1 MNNLKLIVMT
11 ASALALC
18 PTPAAAQANVRIDA
32 VSMMHESRA
41 TVSPKDGSRT
51 ADRFVSLQWP
61 LPEEFRQLGAP
72 LDGFEKEHATPDKT
86 KLRYKVR
93 FGRSADLSAGA
104 ETHETLWPL
113 YNAHEITAPGKW
125 YWQYACTDADG
136 RDDWSPVYS
145 FTVEE
150 SAGRYAP
157 PSFGEFIAKLPAGH
171 PRILTD
177 DAQRDALLKTSEG
190 RQEREWY
197 IEDAEKA
204 LAKPM
209 LTLDNIPTEH
219 LATLTN
225 KMQVNSFLTRE
236 SRKVIDAEERNIELL
251 TRAYVLTG
259 KQAYA
264 DEALKRVL
272 TMTEW
277 SENPHVKGDFNDA
290 TLLSVSTL
298 AYDTFHHMLTPAQKQ
313 TLLTTIGEKLGHM
326 YDHYNNYL
334 ENHIAENH
342 IWQMTLRIATYAAL
356 ATYGELPESELYA
369 KYLYNVWLARFP
381 GLNADGAWHN
391 GDSYYT
397 VNTRTLVELT
407 YTMGRIAGFNYFSDP
422 WYSRNVLYAI
432 YQQPPFSKSGGNGSS
447 HLKVKRPL
455 PVRVGQLDALA
466 RIIGDTYAADYV
478 RITQAKEPQILKRT
492 LGAKAGDL
500 TWTRL
505 QLAADL
511 PEGKGLADLPA
522 GHVFA
527 QSGLASFNTSLADT
541 RHNAMWSFRSSPYG
555 STSHALANQNAFNT
569 FYGGDPLFYSSGHH
583 IEFTDLHSMLCHRG
597 TRAHNTILV
606 DGMGQRIGVE
616 GYGWIPRSYSGATI
630 GYVAGD
636 ASNAYGKVISPLWL
650 DRGRL
655 SDVDY
660 SPENGWDENH
670 LVKYRRHMVN
680 LGNDGLLLIYDEL
693 EADRPVEW
701 SYLLHTVENPMHLSA
716 GKKRV
721 HVTATNSFG
730 ASDAWLYASG
740 KLATDTTS
748 QFFKPAVNWLVREAD
763 GTFKPYPNHWHFTAR
778 SGKSRCYRFATL
790 IDTHDGSV
798 AARVPVDVKGGKLR
812 FGDWTV
818 SVSLDPKAVAAFS
831 AEHIDGARIEY
842 RGEETRIIE
851 NGKETVLTDE
861 VPELEI

>member
-1 MNNLKLIVMT
+1 MM
-11 ASALALC
+11 AACACMLC
-18 PTPAAAQANVRIDA
+18 PAPVPAQANLHIDA
-32 VSMMHESRA
+32 VSLMHESRA
-41 TVSPKDGSRT
+41 TVQPADGSIA
-51 ADRFVSLQWP
+51 ADRFVSFQWP

-72 LDGFEKEHATPDKT
+72 LDGFEKERTAPDKT
-86 KLRYKVR
+86 VLRYKVR
-93 FGRSADLSAGA
+93 FGRTPDLSTGA
-104 ETHETLWPL
+104 ETHATLWPF
-113 YNAHEITAPGKW
+113 YNAHGITASGKW
-125 YWQYACTDADG
+125 YWQYAYTSTDGHDE
-136 RDDWSPVYS
+136 WSPVYS
-145 FTVEE
+145 FTVEP
-150 SAGRYAP
+150 SDKRFAP
-157 PSFGEFIAKLPAGH
+157 PSFDEFIAKVPAGH
-171 PRILTD
+171 PRIITD
-177 DAQRDALLKTSEG
+177 LAHRDALIKNSMDK
-190 RQEREWY
+190 QERLWY
-197 IEDAEKA
+197 IEGADKVLAE
-204 LAKPM
+204 PM
-209 LTLDNIPTEH
+209 RTLDNIPTDH
-219 LATLTN
+219 LANLTN

-236 SRKVIDAEERNIELL
+236 SRKVIDGEERNIELL

-259 KQAYA
+259 KREYA
-264 DEALKRVL
+264 DEALSRVL
-272 TMTEW
+272 TMTSW

-298 AYDTFHHMLTPAQKQ
+298 AYDTFHDLLTPEQKQ
-313 TLLTTIGEKLGHM
+313 TLLNTIADKLGHM
-326 YDHYNNYL
+326 YEHYNNYL

-342 IWQMTLRIATYAAL
+342 IWQMTLRIAMYAAL
-356 ATYGELPESELYA
+356 ATYGELPQSTLFA
-369 KYLYNVWLARFP
+369 DYLYNVWLARFP
-381 GLNADGAWHN
+381 GLNADGGWHN

-397 VNTRTLVELT
+397 VNTRTLVELP
-407 YTMGRIAGFNYFSDP
+407 YIMGRIAGFNYFSDP
-422 WYSRNVLYAI
+422 WYNNNVLYAI

-466 RIIGDTYAADYV
+466 RILGDSYAADYV
-478 RITQAKEPQILKRT
+478 RITQAAEPGILKRT
-492 LGAKAGDL
+492 LAAKAGDL

-505 QLAADL
+505 QLEAEL
-511 PEGKGLADLPA
+511 PQGKGLADLPA
-522 GHVFA
+522 GHVFP
-527 QSGLASFNTSLADT
+527 QTGLASFNTSLADT

-555 STSHALANQNAFNT
+555 STSHALANQNSFNT

-616 GYGWIPRSYSGATI
+616 GYGWIPRSYTGETI
-630 GYVAGD
+630 GYVVGD

-650 DRGRL
+650 ERGQL

-701 SYLLHTVENPMHLSA
+701 SYLLHTVENPMELA
-716 GKKRV
+716 KDKQALRI
-721 HVTATNSFG
+721 TATNSNG
-730 ASDAWLYASG
+730 ASDAWLFGAG

-778 SGKSRCYRFATL
+778 SRKSRNYRFATL
-790 IDTHDGSV
+790 IDTHDKSV
-798 AARVPVDVKGGKLR
+798 AARVPVGKDGKLS

-818 SVSLDPKAVAAFS
+818 EVNLNPKTTAAFTATNTS
-831 AEHIDGARIEY
+831 GARIEY

-861 VPELEI
+861 IPELEI

>member
-1 MNNLKLIVMT
+1 MKRLKLIVMT
-11 ASALALC
+11 ATACTLC
-18 PTPAAAQANVRIDA
+18 PAIMPAQANLHVDA

-41 TVSPKDGSRT
+41 TVSPSDGSRT
-51 ADRFVSLQWP
+51 GDRFVSLQWP

-72 LDGFEKEHATPDKT
+72 LDGFEKERVAPDKT
-86 KLRYKVR
+86 KLKYKVR
-93 FGRSADLSAGA
+93 FGRRADLSSGA
-104 ETHETLWPL
+104 ETRETLWPF
-113 YNAHEITAPGKW
+113 YNAHEITAPGTW
-125 YWQYACTDADG
+125 YWQYAYTGEDG
-136 RDDWSPVYS
+136 KDEWSKVYS

-150 SAGRYAP
+150 QDNRFAP

-177 DAQRDALLKTSEG
+177 EAHRDALIKGSEG
-190 RQEREWY
+190 RQERQWY
-197 IEDAEKA
+197 IEGADKVLET
-204 LAKPM
+204 PM
-209 LTLDNIPTEH
+209 RTLDNIPTDH
-219 LATLTN
+219 LANLTN

-236 SRKVIDAEERNIELL
+236 SRKVIDGEERNIELL

-259 KQAYA
+259 RRAYA
-264 DEALKRVL
+264 DEALARVL

-298 AYDTFHHMLTPAQKQ
+298 AYDTFNNLLTPDQKK
-313 TLLTTIGEKLGHM
+313 TLLATIASKLGHM
-326 YDHYNNYL
+326 YEHYNNYL

-356 ATYGELPESELYA
+356 ATYGELPESSLYA
-369 KYLYNVWLARFP
+369 EYLYNVWLARFP
-381 GLNADGAWHN
+381 GLNADGGWHN

-397 VNTRTLVELT
+397 VNTRTLVELP
-407 YTMGRIAGFNYFSDP
+407 YFMGRIAGFNYFSDP
-422 WYSRNVLYAI
+422 WYANNVKYAI

-466 RIIGDTYAADYV
+466 RILGDTYAADYV
-478 RITQAKEPQILKRT
+478 RITQAVEPGILKRT
-492 LGAKAGDL
+492 LAAKAGDL

-505 QLAADL
+505 QLAAEL
-511 PEGKGLADLPA
+511 PEGDGLASLPA
-522 GHVFA
+522 GHVFP
-527 QSGLASFNTSLADT
+527 QTGLASFNTSLADT

-616 GYGWIPRSYSGATI
+616 GYGWIPRSYTGETI

-650 DRGRL
+650 ERGQL

-680 LGNDGLLLIYDEL
+680 LGNDGLVLIYDEL

-701 SYLLHTVENPMHLSA
+701 SYLLHTVENPMQLA
-716 GKKRV
+716 KGKNNV
-721 HVTATNSFG
+721 HVTATNKFG
-730 ASDAWLYASG
+730 ASDAWLYSSG

-748 QFFKPAVNWLVREAD
+748 RFFKPAVNWLVREAD

-778 SGKSRCYRFATL
+778 SKKSRSYRFATL
-790 IDTHDGSV
+790 MDTHDGSV
-798 AARVPVDVKGGKLR
+798 AARVPVKSDGNTLR

-818 SVSLDPKAVAAFS
+818 SVSLDPTSAPAFS
-831 AEHIDGARIEY
+831 ATHNSGAHIEY
-842 RGEETRIIE
+842 HGQETRITE

-861 VPELEI
+861 IPELEI